1 MSRMNHQ
8 LPGMGLYE
16 SANRDPDP
24 IVYTQCQND
33 LRRILAF
40 ARWSIDDVVNNPIAR
55 RDVQNWYKMSR
66 WLQRQIEIGELERQW
81 NPLR

>member
-8 LPGMGLYE
+8 LPGMGLYK
-16 SANRDPDP
+16 SASRDPDP
-24 IVYTQCQND
+24 IVYTQRQND

-66 WLQRQIEIGELERQW
+66 WLRRQIEIGELERQW

>member
-1 MSRMNHQ
+1 MNNP
-8 LPGMGLYE
+8 LPGMGLNP
-16 SANRDPDP
+16 SAKQDQDS
-24 IVYTQCQND
+24 IVQVHRQSD

-66 WLQRQIEIGELERQW
+66 WLQRQVEIGELERQW